1 MPFRLAVNRQSP
13 GGHLVEWGHH
23 ASIARRGG
31 GGYGII
37 EWASIRNVPRRSIP
51 YVSAVAVSPDDA
63 RSLALSL
70 PEAVE
75 QDHHG
80 RPSFRVGGKIFA
92 TLWSEQRMNVMLD
105 EGGIRTAVESAPDAC
120 EEVWW
125 GKRLAAVG
133 VTLARADRDLLC
145 EVLTDAWEQKA
156 PRRLASDR

>member
-1 MPFRLAVNRQSP
+1 M
-13 GGHLVEWGHH
+13 
-23 ASIARRGG
+23 
-31 GGYGII
+31 
-37 EWASIRNVPRRSIP
+37 
-51 YVSAVAVSPDDA
+51 AVSLEEA

-92 TLWSEQRMNVMLD
+92 TLWNEQRLNVMLD
-105 EGGIRTAVESAPDAC
+105 EGGILTAVERAPAAC

-133 VTLARADRDLLC
+133 VTFALVDRELLLDL
-145 EVLTDAWEQKA
+145 LTDAWESKA
-156 PRRLASDR
+156 PRRLLDGEATLGS

>member
-1 MPFRLAVNRQSP
+1 M
-13 GGHLVEWGHH
+13 
-23 ASIARRGG
+23 
-31 GGYGII
+31 
-37 EWASIRNVPRRSIP
+37 
-51 YVSAVAVSPDDA
+51 AVSPDDA

-75 QDHHG
+75 QDYHG
-80 RPSFRVGGKIFA
+80 RPSFRVGGKVFA

-125 GKRLAAVG
+125 GKRLAAVV

-145 EVLTDAWEQKA
+145 ELLTNAWEQKA
-156 PRRLASDR
+156 PRRLVSDR